1 MKLDVQHP
9 AIEEVFKDFYEVPR
23 FQREYV
29 WQKEQ
34 VEALLSDAFEG
45 LFDENGSPTQ
55 SEYFIGSI
63 VAYQE
68 GNVFQLIDG
77 QQRITTLF
85 IVLCAFRERR
95 KFLKDGVSLN
105 TLEKMIQDERDNQD
119 GIPETRLRLKPLYD
133 DTGDV
138 LQNIAQG
145 AIPSSEKGL
154 PKSGSNMLGA
164 YQAAYEF
171 LKEQFGEDVDKLR
184 RFQAGLTK
192 RVRLVRI
199 QTGNIADALRI
210 FETINDRGVSLNSLD
225 LLKNLLFREA
235 KQDQFEQLT
244 TIWKEMIRTIEEGKG
259 EKPLR
264 FLRYFV
270 LSRYA
275 DARESSKPIVEES
288 LYKWFDQNSD
298 KIGLSQNPVAYA
310 KQLLDAAKIYKQ
322 HVVSPCE
329 PLNNI
334 YQLSGRARQHLIL
347 MLATDGL
354 EQDEVLQV
362 AKQMESLFVAF
373 ILTKEPTK
381 ALDVI
386 FADAAPKLRQLV
398 ETLNKSKNAEGK
410 PLTAQERN
418 EQLSAHLEAWV
429 QPELKRRFE
438 KIQQALDQLSL
449 ERKTACRFVLSRI
462 AQHVEKLAHPQMQVK
477 SVQHYW
483 KHHIEHILPDNPS
496 PEQRAEF
503 DAVEKYDDY
512 KQRLGNLTLLE
523 AAINCSIGRDY
534 FVDKRP
540 TYENSG
546 LFITRSIAKS
556 QAVGTT
562 STFAKT
568 AALLPSFTEWNS
580 LSINGRHEQLK
591 KLALE
596 TWAFSN

>member
-45 LFDENGSPTQ
+45 LFDENGSPSL

-95 KFLKDGVSLN
+95 KSLKDSVSLN

-145 AIPSSEKGL
+145 FIPSSDKGL
-154 PKSGSNMLGA
+154 PKSGSNMLAA

-171 LKEQFGEDVDKLR
+171 LKEQFGDDVVKLR

-244 TIWKEMIRTIEEGKG
+244 KIWKEMIRTIEEGKG

-288 LYKWFDQNSD
+288 LYQWFGKNSD

-310 KQLLDAAKIYKQ
+310 KQLLDAAKVYKQ
-322 HVVSPCE
+322 HVVMPCE

-354 EQDEVLQV
+354 EQDEILQV

-386 FADAAPKLRQLV
+386 FADAAPKLRQFV
-398 ETLNKSKNAEGK
+398 EMLNKAKDTAGQ
-410 PLTAQERN
+410 PLPTQDRN
-418 EQLSAHLEAWV
+418 EQLREHLAAWV

-462 AQHVEKLAHPQMQVK
+462 AQHVEKLADPKTQVK
-477 SVQHYW
+477 SVQQYW

-496 PEQRAEF
+496 PEQRSEF
-503 DAVEKYDDY
+503 DDVEKYDDY

-540 TYENSG
+540 TYENSN

-562 STFAKT
+562 SSFAKT

-580 LSINGRHEQLK
+580 SSINGRHKQLT

-596 TWAFSN
+596 TWAFSA

>member
-9 AIEEVFKDFYEVPR
+9 AIEKVFEDFYEIPR

-63 VAYQE
+63 VAYQD
-68 GNVFQLIDG
+68 GDVFQLIDG

-85 IVLCAFRERR
+85 IALCAFRERR
-95 KFLKDGVSLN
+95 KALNDNISLS

-119 GIPETRLRLKPLYD
+119 GIPEARLRLKPLYD

-138 LQNIAQG
+138 LQRIAQG
-145 AIPSSEKGL
+145 LIPSSDKGL
-154 PKSGSNMLGA
+154 PKSGSNMLAA

-171 LKEQFGEDVDKLR
+171 LEEQIGDDLEKLR
-184 RFQAGLTK
+184 RFQAALTK

-199 QTGNIADALRI
+199 QTGNVADALRI
-210 FETINDRGVSLNSLD
+210 FETINDRGISLNSLD
-225 LLKNLLFREA
+225 LLKNLLFVKA

-244 TIWKEMIRTIEEGKG
+244 KIWQEMIRTIEEGKG

-275 DARESSKPIVEES
+275 SARENSKPIVEEN

-298 KIGLSQNPVAYA
+298 KIGLSLNPVMYA
-310 KQLLDAAKIYKQ
+310 KQMLDAAKIYKQ
-322 HVVSPCE
+322 HVVMPCE

-334 YQLSGRARQHLIL
+334 YQLSGRARQHLII

-354 EQDEVLQV
+354 EQDEIMEV

-386 FADAAPKLRQLV
+386 FADAAPKLRQFV
-398 ETLNKSKNAEGK
+398 EALNKEIDVARQ
-410 PLTAQERN
+410 PFAMQERN
-418 EQLSAHLEAWV
+418 AKLKEHLSSWV
-429 QPELKRRFE
+429 RPELTRRFD
-438 KIQQALDQLSL
+438 KIQQALNQLSL

-477 SVQHYW
+477 SLQHYW
-483 KHHIEHILPDNPS
+483 KHHIEHILPDS
-496 PEQRAEF
+496 PTSEQRAEF
-503 DAVEKYDDY
+503 DGAEKYDGY

-523 AAINCSIGRDY
+523 AAINCSIGRNY
-534 FVDKRP
+534 FADKRP
-540 TYENSG
+540 TYENSS
-546 LFITRSIAKS
+546 LFMTRSIAKS
-556 QAVGTT
+556 QAVGTS

-568 AALLPSFTEWNS
+568 AALLPSFNEWNS
-580 LSINGRHEQLK
+580 SSIEARHKHLTA
-591 KLALE
+591 LALD
-596 TWAFSN
+596 TWAFSA